1 MLDQHARRRLR
12 ELREELEEL
21 RGRGDLEGG
30 EKIEAEIDFI
40 ERKLIRAVGLGGRDR
55 RAGSAA
61 VRARLSVTRAINESS
76 ILMRVRLSGSTIAVA
91 FRALT

>member
-40 ERKLIRAVGLGGRDR
+40 DAQANPSGGSGRA
-55 RAGSAA
+55 
-61 VRARLSVTRAINESS
+61 
-76 ILMRVRLSGSTIAVA
+76 
-91 FRALT
+91 